1 MKLLLNDK
9 EIAYFLISL
18 VDHLDYLKSLEFS
31 EHETNLAEYY
41 ILEEK
46 EKAKFNLDKMRQ
58 KFKDKIRRG
67 VSRDVRNYIDTIKSE
82 LESRRKFYF
91 YNIHQ
96 NIDYFINKL
105 GEDQILELYKKNK
118 KDNFVKSTGFTID
131 PDAVMMRRKNYENYQ
146 EDCLVRNTVGNE
158 GLLISKIDN
167 NYPFWF
173 IDSGYTNFL
182 ESNKKWHRLV
192 RNHLHFGNYFDAP
205 VDRMSMFKSFPEQW
219 RTDGEIIMVV
229 EPGPFAAG
237 IFHVDL
243 KTWKY
248 DIEKELRNYTDKKI
262 VFREKAP
269 KKKRS
274 RLIDELR
281 NEDYYCII
289 NINSNAAT
297 EAIWAGVPAITLD
310 KHITNPVTRNR
321 ISDINNLYRGNL
333 AQWLAM
339 LSYSQFTYEELINGT
354 AARIL
359 KKYHV

>member
-9 EIAYFLISL
+9 EIAHFLIS
-18 VDHLDYLKSLEFS
+18 VIDHATPIKSIDYS
-31 EHETNLAEYY
+31 ERELAQVIKY
-41 ILEEK
+41 IIEEK
-46 EKAKFNLDKMRQ
+46 EKPKYNLDKMRQ
-58 KFKDKIRRG
+58 KFKDKILRG
-67 VSRDVRNYIDTIKSE
+67 VARDLRNHIDKAKTE
-82 LESRRKFYF
+82 LENRRTFYF
-91 YNIHQ
+91 NHIHKHL
-96 NIDYFINKL
+96 NYFIDKF
-105 GEDQILELYKKNK
+105 GEENILEYYDKSRKA
-118 KDNFVKSTGFTID
+118 NFVKTTGRTID
-131 PDAVMMRRKNYENYQ
+131 QKSILVRRKNYTNYQ
-146 EDCLVRNTVGNE
+146 EDCLLRNTVGNE
-158 GLLISKIDN
+158 ELLISKIDN
-167 NYPFWF
+167 NFPFWF

-205 VDRMSMFKSFPEQW
+205 VDRLGIFKSFPEPW
-219 RTDGEIIMVV
+219 RKDGDRILVV

-243 KTWKY
+243 GTWKY
-248 DIEKELRNYTDKKI
+248 DIEKELRKYTDKKI

-310 KHITNPVTRNR
+310 RHITNPVTRNKL
-321 ISDINNLYRGNL
+321 SDINNLYRGQI
-333 AQWLAM
+333 AHWLAM
-339 LSYSQFTYEELINGT
+339 LSYSQFTYDELLDGT
-354 AARIL
+354 AVDIL